1 MLELKAKRC
10 DLPALGLMARA
21 EFLMQERAKHIPD
34 GHSSHQGP
42 QQSSLQAV
50 LSDYS
55 FSPWHLSSKCQ
66 LPPAHQLEKSHT
78 GGQLWAL
85 QGKVQ
90 QRAVVPCSTTAL
102 NLTLNWRAV
111 ARWCVCQWETAWA
124 GMIKQTVPHSK
135 PKKAFEGS
143 TGILFLVDTAGF
155 SHSYPVVRSIR
166 RDHTLYWTN
175 KLSHGQVF
183 FYKYNFA
190 VHKLS
195 WRAKAQPHVEE
206 AEPAGDASTDLGGS
220 AVLPTS
226 TQRAAQ
232 LFLGQKGQIT
242 RGQQSHLHVKIPKL
256 NPNFCSKSSKHCC

>member
-1 MLELKAKRC
+1 MGSPGEGSTASSGALQHDSSEFDAELKSSGQVMC
-10 DLPALGLMARA
+10 VPVGNGLSWYDKADS
-21 EFLMQERAKHIPD
+21 PT
-34 GHSSHQGP
+34 
-42 QQSSLQAV
+42 LQ
-50 LSDYS
+50 
-55 FSPWHLSSKCQ
+55 
-66 LPPAHQLEKSHT
+66 T
-78 GGQLWAL
+78 
-85 QGKVQ
+85 
-90 QRAVVPCSTTAL
+90 
-102 NLTLNWRAV
+102 
-111 ARWCVCQWETAWA
+111 
-124 GMIKQTVPHSK
+124 
-135 PKKAFEGS
+135 KKAFEGS

-166 RDHTLYWTN
+166 RDHALYWTN

-190 VHKLS
+190 VYKLS

>member
-1 MLELKAKRC
+1 
-10 DLPALGLMARA
+10 
-21 EFLMQERAKHIPD
+21 
-34 GHSSHQGP
+34 
-42 QQSSLQAV
+42 
-50 LSDYS
+50 
-55 FSPWHLSSKCQ
+55 
-66 LPPAHQLEKSHT
+66 
-78 GGQLWAL
+78 
-85 QGKVQ
+85 
-90 QRAVVPCSTTAL
+90 
-102 NLTLNWRAV
+102 
-111 ARWCVCQWETAWA
+111 
-124 GMIKQTVPHSK
+124 MIKQTVPHSK
-135 PKKAFEGS
+135 PKKRLEEALGS
-143 TGILFLVDTAGF
+143 YSWLTLLGLA
-155 SHSYPVVRSIR
+155 SYPVVQSIR
-166 RDHTLYWTN
+166 RDHALYWTN

-190 VHKLS
+190 VYKLS